1 MRIALL
7 APVGTLVLSTLLL
20 SAPARAQDA
29 CLTGDSTLGDQ
40 RALAALG
47 DATEAACPCADAA
60 SGKTYQRCAKNV
72 LSQILADGTLRPE
85 CEKTAKAIVCGTS
98 CGANTVPCG
107 IVPVGA
113 RDDATGCKLARP
125 KSCENARRAL
135 QTACTDE
142 TSCDDV
148 VTWTAGTCFDP
159 RDEGPYSPG
168 VKVMS
173 WTKDSAASPGTPRTL
188 DTVVWYP
195 APKGSGPI
203 DSSYRAV
210 VDAPL
215 EPTGGPYPVVL
226 FSHGSCGY
234 PLQSTFLTPLL
245 ASRGFI
251 VVAPPHPGNTIFEFP
266 TCGTTNAQ
274 VQSFIERP
282 KDMSFVLDQ
291 ILAAG
296 RDPSS
301 PFFGAV
307 DGSRVAMTGHSFGG
321 LTTFLVAAQDPRV
334 GVAVAMAPATPTNAK
349 LTIPSLI
356 MLGNIDSVVN
366 LPAAR
371 QAYAASSTP
380 KMLVEIEHAGYYA
393 FSNGCFPSPDCN
405 PPTTL
410 TQAEANAD
418 VLRYVVPFLE
428 RYLALD
434 VALVPLLGPPTAAR
448 DSSIKPNC
456 DTRLGRVRGSLRSAR
471 AVPQFVKLCR
481 VG

>member
-7 APVGTLVLSTLLL
+7 GTVVLGTLLL
-20 SAPARAQDA
+20 SASARAQNT
-29 CLTGDSTLGDQ
+29 CFTGDSTLADQ
-40 RALAALG
+40 RALAALA
-47 DATEAACPCADAA
+47 DSTETACPCEDAA

-72 LSQILADGTLRPE
+72 LSHLLVDGTLRPE
-85 CEKTAKAIVCGTS
+85 CEKTAKAIVRGTS

-113 RDDATGCKLARP
+113 RNDTPGCKLARR
-125 KSCENARRAL
+125 KSCKNVRRARR
-135 QTACTDE
+135 TACTDE
-142 TSCDDV
+142 ISCDDV

-159 RDEGPYSPG
+159 RDEGRYTPG

-195 APKGSGPI
+195 APQGSGPI

-215 EPTGGPYPVVL
+215 DTSGGPYPVVL

-245 ASRGFI
+245 ASRGFV

-266 TCGTTNAQ
+266 TCGTPNAQ

-296 RDPSS
+296 QDPSS

-307 DGSRVAMTGHSFGG
+307 DGNRVAMTGHSFGG

-334 GVAVAMAPATPTNAK
+334 GVAVAMAPATPANAK

-371 QAYAASSTP
+371 QAYAASSPP
-380 KMLVEIEHAGYYA
+380 KVLVEIEHAGHYA

-410 TQAEANAD
+410 TQPEANAD

-428 RYLALD
+428 RYLADD
-434 VALVPLLGPPTAAR
+434 VALVPLLGPPSGPGFIYQAE
-448 DSSIKPNC
+448 
-456 DTRLGRVRGSLRSAR
+456 
-471 AVPQFVKLCR
+471 Q
-481 VG
+481 